1 MLVDGV
7 GAPDVAADD
16 DDEAVAFAPP
26 MLLDTAPITVFCR
39 MVRPNAGGLKL
50 AFTWCTV
57 RGEAVESDEAG
68 GDGVVVV
75 VV

>member
-1 MLVDGV
+1 MMFMAEGV

-16 DDEAVAFAPP
+16 DDDEAVAFAPP
-26 MLLDTAPITVFCR
+26 PDTAPITVFCR

-57 RGEAVESDEAG
+57 RGEAVESDETG

-75 VV
+75 